1 MTPAQS
7 LLRQATGLNL
17 SKSVVDRAIKNRMAQ
32 TAVSDPE
39 AYLDQMTPA
48 EMTALVELVVV
59 PESWF
64 YRDPQAFVAMTEF
77 LRARLAVNSDRLLRI
92 LSIPCAGGEEP
103 YTIAMVLTDAGIPPQ
118 NFMVDAFDISPTCV
132 ARAKSGIYGRNAFR
146 AQDLAFRDLH
156 FTSAGDG
163 DYSINDEIRKQVRF
177 KQGNLL
183 EFDLTARGGH
193 YDVVFCRN
201 LLIYFDKPT
210 TKAAIAKLRA
220 LLADDGQL
228 FAGYAEVPSFCQHG
242 FTPLSY
248 NQAFG
253 LLKETAAPPKPATKP
268 AHAPRATMKAPPP
281 SAARR
286 IASPPSLPPAL
297 PTPVPGAHAHDR
309 TSATRQPAAAR
320 SATRSDTTGAAR
332 VGAAAGAAAV
342 AVAVATPAVG
352 ADLLAEARRLADRGD
367 IKAAEKHCRDHLAQH
382 PESSEAYFILGLLN
396 ELTNKPQMAAD
407 YWKRCIYLQPDHY
420 EALCHLAL
428 LAEANND
435 ASGAAALKARA
446 ARIYKRQQAS

>member
-7 LLRQATGLNL
+7 LLREATGLNL
-17 SKSVVDRAIKNRMAQ
+17 SKSVVERAIKNRMAQ

-39 AYLDQMTPA
+39 TYLDQMTPA

-77 LRARLAVNSDRLLRI
+77 LRARLAANSDRLLRI

-156 FTSAGDG
+156 FSSAGDG

-183 EFDLTARGGH
+183 EFDLSARSGH

-253 LLKETAAPPKPATKP
+253 LLKETAAPPQPATKP
-268 AHAPRATMKAPPP
+268 AHAPRVTVKAPPP

-286 IASPPSLPPAL
+286 TASPPSLPPAL
-297 PTPVPGAHAHDR
+297 PTPAPSALASSR
-309 TSATRQPAAAR
+309 TATGRPAAGR
-320 SATRSDTTGAAR
+320 PAT
-332 VGAAAGAAAV
+332 AAATPV
-342 AVAVATPAVG
+342 PTPAVG
-352 ADLLAEARRLADRGD
+352 ANLLAEARKLADRGD

-396 ELTNKPQMAAD
+396 ELTNKPQMAED

>member
-7 LLRQATGLNL
+7 LLRAATGLNL
-17 SKSVVDRAIKNRMAQ
+17 SKAVVDRAIKNRMEQ
-32 TAVSDPE
+32 TAAADAE
-39 AYLDQMTPA
+39 AYLRQMTPE

-64 YRDPQAFVAMTEF
+64 YRDPQAFAAMTEF
-77 LRARLAVNSDRLLRI
+77 VRARLAAEPGRLLRI

-103 YTIAMVLTDAGIPPQ
+103 YTIAMVLTDAGIPAA

-163 DYSINDEIRKQVRF
+163 DYRVNDSIRQQVRF

-183 EFDLTARGGH
+183 EFDLSARTGY

-210 TKAAIAKLRA
+210 TKAAIGKLRA

-253 LLKETAAPPKPATKP
+253 LLKDSAAPAKLPRVP
-268 AHAPRATMKAPPP
+268 HAPRVPAKAPPP
-281 SAARR
+281 PAARS
-286 IASPPSLPPAL
+286 IASPPSLPTTTPLPLPPLRSRAPAMRPAVT
-297 PTPVPGAHAHDR
+297 PTAAPGAP
-309 TSATRQPAAAR
+309 PAAA
-320 SATRSDTTGAAR
+320 
-332 VGAAAGAAAV
+332 
-342 AVAVATPAVG
+342 
-352 ADLLAEARRLADRGD
+352 ADLLAAARRLADLGD
-367 IKAAEKHCRDHLAQH
+367 VKAAEKHCRDHLAQH
-382 PESSEAYFILGLLN
+382 PESAEAYFILGLLN
-396 ELTNKPQMAAD
+396 ELTNKPKMAED

>member
-7 LLRQATGLNL
+7 LLRAATGLSL

-32 TAVSDPE
+32 TDIGDAD
-39 AYLDQMTPA
+39 AYLQQMTPD

-64 YRDPQAFVAMTEF
+64 YRDPQAFNAMTDF
-77 LRARLAVNSDRLLRI
+77 VRARLAADPARMMRI

-103 YTIAMVLTDAGIPPQ
+103 YTIAMVLTDAGIPAN
-118 NFMVDAFDISPTCV
+118 NFKVDAYDISPTCV

-146 AQDLAFRDLH
+146 AQDLSFRDLH
-156 FTSAGDG
+156 FSSAGDG
-163 DYSINDEIRKQVRF
+163 DYRVNDDIRQQVRF

-183 EFDLTARGGH
+183 EFDLGARAGY

-210 TKAAIAKLRA
+210 TKAAIAKLHA

-228 FAGYAEVPSFCQHG
+228 YAGYAEVPSFCQHG

-253 LLKETAAPPKPATKP
+253 LLKDSAPPAAAKPQ
-268 AHAPRATMKAPPP
+268 HAPRAPLKAPPP
-281 SAARR
+281 RAARS
-286 IASPPSLPPAL
+286 IASPPSLPP
-297 PTPVPGAHAHDR
+297 
-309 TSATRQPAAAR
+309 SSPAPR
-320 SATRSDTTGAAR
+320 SR
-332 VGAAAGAAAV
+332 
-342 AVAVATPAVG
+342 TPATASVAAPVAKPAIA
-352 ADLLAEARRLADRGD
+352 ADLLAAARRLADLGD
-367 IKAAEKHCRDHLAQH
+367 IKAAERHCRDHLALH
-382 PESSEAYFILGLLN
+382 PESAEAYFILGLLN
-396 ELTNKPQMAAD
+396 ELTKQPKMAED

-428 LAEANND
+428 LAEANDD

>member
-7 LLRQATGLNL
+7 LLRAATGLNL

-32 TAVSDPE
+32 TAMADAD
-39 AYLDQMTPA
+39 AYLKQMTPA

-64 YRDPQAFVAMTEF
+64 YRDPQAFAAMTDF
-77 LRARLAVNSDRLLRI
+77 LRARLAANSDRLIRI

-103 YTIAMVLTDAGIPPQ
+103 YTIAMVLTDAGFPSH

-132 ARAKSGIYGRNAFR
+132 ARAQSGIYGRNAFR

-163 DYSINDEIRKQVRF
+163 DYRVNDDIRKQVRF

-183 EFDLTARGGH
+183 EFDLSARTGH

-253 LLKETAAPPKPATKP
+253 LLKENAAPPKQAAKP
-268 AHAPRATMKAPPP
+268 AHALRATASTPPT
-281 SAARR
+281 AARR
-286 IASPPSLPPAL
+286 IASPPSLAPPL
-297 PTPVPGAHAHDR
+297 PSLPPVARSRAPAAHPVAHPADAPVP
-309 TSATRQPAAAR
+309 
-320 SATRSDTTGAAR
+320 
-332 VGAAAGAAAV
+332 
-342 AVAVATPAVG
+342 TPAVG
-352 ADLLAEARRLADRGD
+352 ANLLAEARRLADLGD
-367 IKAAEKHCRDHLAQH
+367 IKAAEKTCRDHLAQH
-382 PESSEAYFILGLLN
+382 PESAEAYFILGLLN
-396 ELTNKPQMAAD
+396 ELTNKPKMAED

-435 ASGAAALKARA
+435 ASSAAALKARA

>member
-32 TAVSDPE
+32 TAISDPDF
-39 AYLDQMTPA
+39 YLKQMTPA

-64 YRDPQAFVAMTEF
+64 YRDPQAFVAMAEF
-77 LRARLAVNSDRLLRI
+77 LRARLAASGERPLRI

-103 YTIAMVLTDAGIPPQ
+103 YTIAMVLLDAGIPPQ

-163 DYSINDEIRKQVRF
+163 DYRVNDEIRKQVRF

-183 EFDLTARGGH
+183 EFDLTARSGH

-253 LLKETAAPPKPATKP
+253 LLKETAPPPKPAAKP
-268 AHAPRATMKAPPP
+268 AHALRATVKAPPN
-281 SAARR
+281 AARR
-286 IASPPSLPPAL
+286 IASPPSLAPAPSSL
-297 PTPVPGAHAHDR
+297 SSLSSPAPLTRGRSADR
-309 TSATRQPAAAR
+309 SAVERPAAAARPAAAR
-320 SATRSDTTGAAR
+320 PADTAAPTPPPAIGAN
-332 VGAAAGAAAV
+332 
-342 AVAVATPAVG
+342 
-352 ADLLAEARRLADRGD
+352 LLAEARRLADLGD
-367 IKAAEKHCRDHLAQH
+367 IKAAEKNCRDHLAQH
-382 PESSEAYFILGLLN
+382 PESAEAYFILGLLN
-396 ELTNKPQMAAD
+396 ELTSKPKLAED

>member
-7 LLRQATGLNL
+7 LLREATGLSL

-32 TAVSDPE
+32 TAIGSAE
-39 AYLDQMTPA
+39 SYLKQMTPE

-64 YRDPQAFVAMTEF
+64 YRDAQAFAAMTEF
-77 LRARLAVNSDRLLRI
+77 LRTRRATGGERLLRI

-103 YTIAMVLTDAGIPPQ
+103 YTIAMVLLDAGIPPAS
-118 NFMVDAFDISPTCV
+118 FMVDAFDISPTCV

-156 FTSAGDG
+156 FTSDGDG
-163 DYSINDEIRKQVRF
+163 DYRINDEVRQQVCF

-183 EFDLTARGGH
+183 EFDLTARAGY
-193 YDVVFCRN
+193 YDVIFCRN

-210 TKAAIAKLRA
+210 TKAAIARLRA

-242 FTPLSY
+242 FTPLSF

-253 LLKETAAPPKPATKP
+253 LLKDDAVVAQKAKPAPLPPIKLPAKP
-268 AHAPRATMKAPPP
+268 AHAPRAAAKPPPLAARRATAAPVPP
-281 SAARR
+281 SATV
-286 IASPPSLPPAL
+286 SPP
-297 PTPVPGAHAHDR
+297 
-309 TSATRQPAAAR
+309 
-320 SATRSDTTGAAR
+320 
-332 VGAAAGAAAV
+332 
-342 AVAVATPAVG
+342 AVATN
-352 ADLLAEARRLADRGD
+352 LLAEARRLADLGD

-382 PESSEAYFILGLLN
+382 PESAEAYFILGLLN
-396 ELTNKPQMAAD
+396 ELTNKPKMAED

-428 LAEANND
+428 LAEANDD

>member
-7 LLRQATGLNL
+7 LLRAATGLSL
-17 SKSVVDRAIKNRMAQ
+17 SKSVVDRAIKNRMVQ
-32 TAVSDPE
+32 TDIGDAD
-39 AYLDQMTPA
+39 AYLQQMTPD

-64 YRDPQAFVAMTEF
+64 YRDPQAFNAMTDF
-77 LRARLAVNSDRLLRI
+77 VRARLAADPARSIRI

-103 YTIAMVLTDAGIPPQ
+103 YTIGMVLTDAGIPAN
-118 NFMVDAFDISPTCV
+118 NFKVDAYDISPTCV

-156 FTSAGDG
+156 FSSAGDG
-163 DYSINDEIRKQVRF
+163 DYRVNDDIRRQVRF

-183 EFDLTARGGH
+183 EFDLSARAGY

-210 TKAAIAKLRA
+210 TKAAIAKLHA

-253 LLKETAAPPKPATKP
+253 LLKDRAPAAAATAAARPQ
-268 AHAPRATMKAPPP
+268 HAPRAPAKAPPP
-281 SAARR
+281 RAARS
-286 IASPPSLPPAL
+286 IASPPSLPPSS
-297 PTPVPGAHAHDR
+297 PTPR
-309 TSATRQPAAAR
+309 SR
-320 SATRSDTTGAAR
+320 SAATAP
-332 VGAAAGAAAV
+332 
-342 AVAVATPAVG
+342 VATPAIA
-352 ADLLAEARRLADRGD
+352 ADLLAEARRLADLGD
-367 IKAAEKHCRDHLAQH
+367 IKAAERHCRDHLALH
-382 PESSEAYFILGLLN
+382 PESAEAYFILGLLN
-396 ELTNKPQMAAD
+396 ELTNKPKLAED

-428 LAEANND
+428 LAEANDD

>member
-7 LLRQATGLNL
+7 LLRAATGLNL
-17 SKSVVDRAIKNRMAQ
+17 SKAVVDRAIKNRMEQ
-32 TAVSDPE
+32 TAAADAE
-39 AYLDQMTPA
+39 AYLQQMTPQ

-64 YRDPQAFVAMTEF
+64 YRDPQAFAAMTE
-77 LRARLAVNSDRLLRI
+77 LVRARLAAEPGRLLRI

-103 YTIAMVLTDAGIPPQ
+103 YTIAMVLTDAGIPAS

-132 ARAKSGIYGRNAFR
+132 ARARSGIYGRNAFR
-146 AQDLAFRDLH
+146 AQDLAFRDVH

-163 DYSINDEIRKQVRF
+163 DYRVNDSIRQQVRF

-183 EFDLTARGGH
+183 EFDLSTRTGY

-253 LLKETAAPPKPATKP
+253 LLKDVAVPARLTQAPP
-268 AHAPRATMKAPPP
+268 APRVPAKAPPP
-281 SAARR
+281 RAARS
-286 IASPPSLPPAL
+286 IASPPSLPTTTPLPSPPLRSRMPARPPL
-297 PTPVPGAHAHDR
+297 ATPSAAPGAP
-309 TSATRQPAAAR
+309 PAIA
-320 SATRSDTTGAAR
+320 
-332 VGAAAGAAAV
+332 
-342 AVAVATPAVG
+342 
-352 ADLLAEARRLADRGD
+352 ADLLATARRLADLGD
-367 IKAAEKHCRDHLAQH
+367 VKAAEQHCREHLALH
-382 PESSEAYFILGLLN
+382 PESAEAYFILGLLN
-396 ELTNKPQMAAD
+396 ELTNKPKMAED

-428 LAEANND
+428 LAEANDD

>member
-7 LLRQATGLNL
+7 MLRAATGLNL
-17 SKSVVDRAIKNRMAQ
+17 SKSVVERAIKNRMEQ
-32 TAVSDPE
+32 TSATDHDTYLQQITPE
-39 AYLDQMTPA
+39 EL
-48 EMTALVELVVV
+48 TALVELVVV

-64 YRDPQAFVAMTEF
+64 YRDPQAFVAMTDF
-77 LRARLAVNSDRLLRI
+77 VRTRLAVNKERLVRI

-103 YTIAMVLTDAGIPPQ
+103 YTMAMVLTDAGIPPD

-146 AQDLAFRDLH
+146 AQDLTFRDVH
-156 FTSAGDG
+156 FTNAGDG
-163 DYSINDEIRKQVRF
+163 DYRINDTIRKQVRF

-183 EFDLTARGGH
+183 EFDLSTRSGY

-210 TKAAIAKLRA
+210 TKAAIAKLEA
-220 LLADDGQL
+220 LLMDDGQL

-242 FTPLSY
+242 FSPLQY

-253 LLKETAAPPKPATKP
+253 LHKEAAAPARKP
-268 AHAPRATMKAPPP
+268 AHAPSKALPPR
-281 SAARR
+281 AARS
-286 IASPPSLPPAL
+286 IASPPSMPPVLSPAL
-297 PTPVPGAHAHDR
+297 PVPAPRAR
-309 TSATRQPAAAR
+309 VTAPAKAAAPAAPP
-320 SATRSDTTGAAR
+320 
-332 VGAAAGAAAV
+332 AAV
-342 AVAVATPAVG
+342 
-352 ADLLAEARRLADRGD
+352 DLLAEARRLADLGD
-367 IKAAEKHCRDHLAQH
+367 IKASENKCRDHLAQH
-382 PESSEAYFILGLLN
+382 PESAEAYFILGLLN
-396 ELTNKPQMAAD
+396 ELTNKPQMASD

-435 ASGAAALKARA
+435 DAGAAALKARA